1 MEMGTQLAG
10 KSTRGRPLL
19 TRWEKRVGW
28 ACVALYFFAF
38 RFLVGHMVRILDE
51 RLELALTPAQ
61 SNAVYYTV
69 ILLLLIAVFWDFL
82 RNAAAIL
89 LDNLRP
95 SVFVFGMGLLA
106 GLAATCLAGA
116 IPLPVENPVLVDY
129 KEQYALAGGAVFA
142 IVVLLR
148 PAVEEILFRGL
159 LFGSL
164 RKKSRALA
172 YGVSAG
178 LFALVSVWQ
187 YALVPDEGGWAYLLL
202 AVQYLP
208 LGLVECWVYDV
219 SGSVYTPMVLR
230 MALQAAFLTFA
241 LAA

>member
-1 MEMGTQLAG
+1 MEMGAQLAG
-10 KSTRGRPLL
+10 RNKNWRPQL

-28 ACVALYFFAF
+28 AFFALYIFAF
-38 RFLVGHMVRILDE
+38 PLLVGHMVRILDE
-51 RLELALTPAQ
+51 RLELAFTPAQ
-61 SNAVYYTV
+61 SNTVYYTV

-82 RNAAAIL
+82 RHAVTIL

-95 SVFVFGMGLLA
+95 SIFVFGMGLLA

-116 IPLPVENPVLVDY
+116 IPLPVENPVLADY
-129 KEQYALAGGAVFA
+129 KEQYALAHGATFA
-142 IVVLLR
+142 VVALLR
-148 PAVEEILFRGL
+148 PAVEEILYRGL

-164 RKKSRALA
+164 RKKNRALA

-187 YALVPDEGGWAYLLL
+187 YALVPDGGGALHLLRFI
-202 AVQYLP
+202 QYLP

-230 MALQAAFLTFA
+230 MALQTAFLVFA

>member
-1 MEMGTQLAG
+1 MEMGAQLAG
-10 KSTRGRPLL
+10 KGKSWRPQL

-28 ACVALYFFAF
+28 AFFALYIFAF
-38 RFLVGHMVRILDE
+38 PFLVGGVVRILDE
-51 RLELALTPAQ
+51 HLELAFTPAQ

-89 LDNLRP
+89 RDNLRP
-95 SVFVFGMGLLA
+95 SFFVLGVGLLA
-106 GLAATCLAGA
+106 GLAGTCLAGA
-116 IPLPVENPVLVDY
+116 IPLPVENPVVAGY
-129 KEQYALAGGAVFA
+129 KEQYALARGATFA

-148 PAVEEILFRGL
+148 PAVEEILYRGL

-172 YGVSAG
+172 YAVSAG

-187 YALVPDEGGWAYLLL
+187 YTLTTEGGLSYLLL
-202 AVQYLP
+202 LVQYLP

-230 MALQAAFLTFA
+230 MALQAAFLVFA

>member
-1 MEMGTQLAG
+1 MEMGAQLAG
-10 KSTRGRPLL
+10 KNRNWRPQL

-28 ACVALYFFAF
+28 AFFALYIFVFP
-38 RFLVGHMVRILDE
+38 FLVGGVVRILDE
-51 RLELALTPAQ
+51 HLELALTPAQ

-82 RNAAAIL
+82 RHAGTIL
-89 LDNLRP
+89 LENLR
-95 SVFVFGMGLLA
+95 SSFFVFGMGLLA
-106 GLAATCLAGA
+106 GLVGTCLAGA
-116 IPLPVENPVLVDY
+116 IPLPMPNPVLADY
-129 KEQYALAGGAVFA
+129 KEQYALSGGAVFA

-187 YALVPDEGGWAYLLL
+187 YALVPEVGGALHLLRFI
-202 AVQYLP
+202 QYLP

-230 MALQAAFLTFA
+230 MALQAAFLLFA
-241 LAA
+241 LVA